1 MKKPQPL
8 KPEDSLEMFAGC
20 DAERAI
26 ENALAQ
32 AEELSA
38 ELRRPLGDVS
48 EKVGDL
54 ERNSPL
60 FFGTGD
66 NPSLF

>member
-1 MKKPQPL
+1 
-8 KPEDSLEMFAGC
+8 MFAGC